1 MSTPTDFRSELNE
14 SQYEAVSY
22 CDGPSLV
29 IAGAG
34 SGKTRVLTY
43 KIAYLVQHGMH
54 PWNIL
59 ALTFTNKAAREMNM
73 RISQICQNISLSG
86 MWSGTFHSIFARLL
100 RMEHEV
106 INYPQDFTIY
116 DSADSKSLIKAIVK
130 ELGLND
136 KVYKPNIVAGHISEA
151 KNHLL
156 LPVQY
161 AAESTILSRDRSE
174 GVAQIHK
181 IYTIYQQRL
190 RAAGAMDF
198 DDLLL
203 NTYLLFR
210 DHADVRQRYVERFQ
224 YILVDEYQDTNMAQ
238 YQILSLLTNPQS
250 RICVVGDDAQS
261 IYSFRGADIS
271 NILNFQKQYPQARII
286 KLECNYRSTQNIVN
300 AANSIIRYNEHQ
312 IPKKVYSAGPEG
324 EPITVFSAASDKEEA
339 RKIVANITRL
349 HARKS
354 VPYNE
359 VAVLYRTNAQSRVVE
374 EALQGSNIPYR
385 IYGGLSFYQRKE
397 IKDVLAYCRL
407 IANPHDEESFRRI
420 INYPAR
426 GIGATT
432 IQKVQLAAAAH
443 GVSMWTVANDPEA
456 YDVAINKGAI
466 NKLTLFCELIESFR
480 TQLDKVTAS
489 DLVRDIIRRSG
500 IGVDLTLVKSAE
512 NTARQENVD
521 ELLAS
526 VQTLEKEARDEE
538 GRTRVSLVE
547 YLSTVSLLS
556 DADTRDDGTPRVTLM
571 TIHAAKGLEFQAVFV
586 TGMEEDLFPSS
597 LAKMSTHEMEEE
609 RRLFYVA
616 VTRAKEYCF
625 LSYAATRFRYGSLQ
639 FAEPSPFIDEIDEA
653 YVRYADGATSSAPNF
668 GSGAGHSKWSSGSY
682 GSSAS
687 SSSPSSYGSSRQAK
701 RYGSANNNF
710 DSFFGGQSED
720 DFRSSMG
727 RDSSRSTYN
736 NYSGTTARGESDYD
750 AGYQGYG
757 ESKSRYASG
766 KRSYSSARPSAPRI
780 TTTPLPHGYV
790 STGVVRKKG
799 ADTTA
804 DAATQAAWPEG
815 TAVSHDRFGTGKV
828 VSVEGCGDN
837 AKVSV
842 DFGEAGIK
850 KLLLKF
856 ARLKRL

>member
-14 SQYEAVSY
+14 SQYEAVTY
-22 CDGPSLV
+22 LDGPSLV

-43 KIAYLVQHGMH
+43 KIAYLLQHGIH

-59 ALTFTNKAAREMNM
+59 ALTFTNKAAREMNL
-73 RISQICQNISLSG
+73 RISQICQDISLSG

-100 RMEHEV
+100 RIEHEV

-116 DSADSKSLIKAIVK
+116 DSADTKSLIKAITK
-130 ELGLND
+130 ELGLD
-136 KVYKPNIVAGHISEA
+136 EKVYKQNIVAGHISEA
-151 KNHLL
+151 KNHLI
-156 LPVQY
+156 LPAQY
-161 AAESTILSRDRSE
+161 AAESTIISRDRSE

-190 RAAGAMDF
+190 SAAGAMDF

-203 NTYLLFR
+203 NTYLLLR
-210 DHADVRQRYVERFQ
+210 DHSDVRQRYIERFQ

-271 NILNFQKQYPQARII
+271 NILNFQQQYPNARII

-312 IPKKVYSAGPEG
+312 IPKTVYSAGSEG
-324 EPITVFSAASDKEEA
+324 DPITLFSAASDKEEA

-349 HARKS
+349 HARKD

-359 VAVLYRTNAQSRVVE
+359 VAVLYRTNAQSRVIE
-374 EALQGSNIPYR
+374 EALQGANVPYR

-397 IKDVLAYCRL
+397 IKDTLAYCRL

-432 IQKVQLAAAAH
+432 IQKVQLAAATH
-443 GVSMWTVANDPEA
+443 DVSMWAVANDPLA
-456 YDVAINKGAI
+456 YGVEINKGAI
-466 NKLTLFCELIESFR
+466 NKLSAFCELIESFR
-480 TQLDKVTAS
+480 VQLDKVTAS

-526 VQTLEKEARDEE
+526 IQTLEKEARDED
-538 GRTRVSLVE
+538 GRTRVSLTE

-625 LSYAATRFRYGSLQ
+625 LSYAQTRFRYGSLQ
-639 FAEPSPFIDEIDEA
+639 FAEPSPFLDEIDEA
-653 YVRYADGATSSAPNF
+653 YIQRQDTASSAPSFSSNAQQSKW
-668 GSGAGHSKWSSGSY
+668 GSGRYGANSSAASY
-682 GSSAS
+682 G
-687 SSSPSSYGSSRQAK
+687 GGRQTK
-701 RYGSANNNF
+701 RYSATRNNDF

-727 RDSSRSTYN
+727 YN
-736 NYSGTTARGESDYD
+736 NSQSAYNEYSGTTAKGDTDYE

-757 ESKSRYASG
+757 ELRSRH
-766 KRSYSSARPSAPRI
+766 SSAKHNYTKKVPTSPSHI
-780 TTTPLPHGYV
+780 TTSPLPYGYV

-815 TAVSHDRFGTGKV
+815 AVVRHNRFGVGKV
-828 VSVEGCGDN
+828 VSVEGSGDN
-837 AKVSV
+837 AKVRV
-842 DFGEAGIK
+842 EFDQVGIK
-850 KLLLKF
+850 NLLLKF
-856 ARLKRL
+856 AGLKRL

>member
-14 SQYEAVSY
+14 SQYEAVTY
-22 CDGPSLV
+22 LDGPSLV

-43 KIAYLVQHGMH
+43 KIAYLLQHGIH

-59 ALTFTNKAAREMNM
+59 ALTFTNKAAREMNL
-73 RISQICQNISLSG
+73 RISQICQDISLSG

-100 RMEHEV
+100 RIEHEV

-116 DSADSKSLIKAIVK
+116 DSADTKSLIKAITK
-130 ELGLND
+130 ELGLD
-136 KVYKPNIVAGHISEA
+136 EKVYKQNIVAGHISEA
-151 KNHLL
+151 KNHLI
-156 LPVQY
+156 LPAQY
-161 AAESTILSRDRSE
+161 AAESTIISRDRSE
-174 GVAQIHK
+174 GVGQIHK

-190 RAAGAMDF
+190 SAAGAMDF

-203 NTYLLFR
+203 NTYLLLR
-210 DHADVRQRYVERFQ
+210 DHLDVRQRYIDRFQ

-238 YQILSLLTNPQS
+238 YQILSLLTNTQS

-271 NILNFQKQYPQARII
+271 NILNFQQQYPNARII

-312 IPKKVYSAGPEG
+312 IPKTVYSAGAEG
-324 EPITVFSAASDKEEA
+324 EPITLFSAASDKEEA

-349 HARKS
+349 HACKD

-359 VAVLYRTNAQSRVVE
+359 VAVLYRTNAQSRVIE
-374 EALQGSNIPYR
+374 EALQGANVPYR

-397 IKDVLAYCRL
+397 IKDTLAYCRL

-432 IQKVQLAAAAH
+432 IQKVQLAAATH
-443 GVSMWTVANDPEA
+443 DVSMWTVANDPLA
-456 YDVAINKGAI
+456 YGVEINKGAI
-466 NKLTLFCELIESFR
+466 NKLSAFCELIESFR
-480 TQLDKVTAS
+480 VQLDKVTAS

-526 VQTLEKEARDEE
+526 IQTLEKEARDED
-538 GRTRVSLVE
+538 GRTRVSLTE

-625 LSYAATRFRYGSLQ
+625 LSYAQTRFRYGSLQ
-639 FAEPSPFIDEIDEA
+639 FAEPSPFLDEIDEA
-653 YVRYADGATSSAPNF
+653 YIQRQDTASSAPNF
-668 GSGAGHSKWSSGSY
+668 SSNAQQSKWGSGRY
-682 GSSAS
+682 GAN
-687 SSSPSSYGSSRQAK
+687 SPASSYGGGRQAQ
-701 RYGSANNNF
+701 RYSATRNNDF
-710 DSFFGGQSED
+710 ESFFGGQSED

-727 RDSSRSTYN
+727 YN
-736 NYSGTTARGESDYD
+736 NSQSAYNEYSGTTAKGDADYE

-757 ESKSRYASG
+757 ELRSRH
-766 KRSYSSARPSAPRI
+766 SSAKHNYTKKVPTSPSHI
-780 TTTPLPHGYV
+780 TTSPLPYGYV

-815 TAVSHDRFGTGKV
+815 AVVRHNRFGVGKV
-828 VSVEGCGDN
+828 VSVEGSGDN
-837 AKVSV
+837 AKVRV
-842 DFGEAGIK
+842 EFDQVGTK
-850 KLLLKF
+850 NLLLKF
-856 ARLKRL
+856 AGLKRL

>member
-14 SQYEAVSY
+14 SQYEAVTY
-22 CDGPSLV
+22 LDGPSLV

-43 KIAYLVQHGMH
+43 KIAYLLQHGIH

-59 ALTFTNKAAREMNM
+59 ALTFTNKAAREMNL
-73 RISQICQNISLSG
+73 RISQICQDISLSG

-100 RMEHEV
+100 RIEHEV

-116 DSADSKSLIKAIVK
+116 DSADTKSLIKAITK
-130 ELGLND
+130 ELGLD
-136 KVYKPNIVAGHISEA
+136 EKVYKQNIVAGHISEA
-151 KNHLL
+151 KNHLI
-156 LPVQY
+156 LPAQY
-161 AAESTILSRDRSE
+161 AAESTIISRDRSE

-190 RAAGAMDF
+190 SAAGAMDF

-203 NTYLLFR
+203 NTYLLLR
-210 DHADVRQRYVERFQ
+210 DHLDVRQRYIERFQ

-238 YQILSLLTNPQS
+238 YQILSLLTNTQS

-271 NILNFQKQYPQARII
+271 NILNFQQQYPNARII

-312 IPKKVYSAGPEG
+312 IPKTVYSAGAEG
-324 EPITVFSAASDKEEA
+324 EPITLFSAASDKEEA

-349 HARKS
+349 HARKD

-359 VAVLYRTNAQSRVVE
+359 VAVLYRTNAQSRVIE
-374 EALQGSNIPYR
+374 EALQGANVPYR

-397 IKDVLAYCRL
+397 IKDTLAYCRL

-432 IQKVQLAAAAH
+432 IQKVQLAAATH
-443 GVSMWTVANDPEA
+443 DVSMWTVANDPLA
-456 YDVAINKGAI
+456 YGVEINKGAI
-466 NKLTLFCELIESFR
+466 NKLSAFCELIESFR
-480 TQLDKVTAS
+480 VQLDKVTAS

-526 VQTLEKEARDEE
+526 IQTLEKEARDED
-538 GRTRVSLVE
+538 GRTRVSLTE

-625 LSYAATRFRYGSLQ
+625 LSYSQTRFRYGSLQ
-639 FAEPSPFIDEIDEA
+639 FAEPSPFLDEIDEA
-653 YVRYADGATSSAPNF
+653 YIQRQDTGSSAPSFSSNAQQSKW
-668 GSGAGHSKWSSGSY
+668 GSGRY
-682 GSSAS
+682 GAN
-687 SSSPSSYGSSRQAK
+687 SPASSYGGGRQAK
-701 RYGSANNNF
+701 RYSATRNNDF
-710 DSFFGGQSED
+710 ESFFGGQSED

-727 RDSSRSTYN
+727 YN
-736 NYSGTTARGESDYD
+736 NSQSAYNEYSGTTAKGDTDYE

-757 ESKSRYASG
+757 ELRSRH
-766 KRSYSSARPSAPRI
+766 SSAKHNYTKKVPTSPSHI
-780 TTTPLPHGYV
+780 TTSPLPYGYV

-815 TAVSHDRFGTGKV
+815 AVVRHNRFGVGKV
-828 VSVEGCGDN
+828 VSVEGSGDN
-837 AKVSV
+837 AKVRV
-842 DFGEAGIK
+842 EFDQVGIK
-850 KLLLKF
+850 NLLLKF
-856 ARLKRL
+856 AGLKRL

>member
-14 SQYEAVSY
+14 SQYEAVTY
-22 CDGPSLV
+22 LDGPSLV

-43 KIAYLVQHGMH
+43 KIAYLLQHGIH

-59 ALTFTNKAAREMNM
+59 ALTFTNKAAREMNL
-73 RISQICQNISLSG
+73 RISQICQDISLSG

-100 RMEHEV
+100 RIEHEV

-116 DSADSKSLIKAIVK
+116 DSADTKSLIKAITK
-130 ELGLND
+130 ELGLD
-136 KVYKPNIVAGHISEA
+136 EKVYKQNIVAGHISEA
-151 KNHLL
+151 KNYLI
-156 LPVQY
+156 LPAQY
-161 AAESTILSRDRSE
+161 AAESTIISRDRSE

-190 RAAGAMDF
+190 SAAGAMDF

-203 NTYLLFR
+203 NTYLLLR
-210 DHADVRQRYVERFQ
+210 DHLDVRQRYIERFQ

-271 NILNFQKQYPQARII
+271 NILNFQQQYPNARII

-312 IPKKVYSAGPEG
+312 IPKTVYSAGSEG
-324 EPITVFSAASDKEEA
+324 DPITLFSAASDKEEA

-349 HARKS
+349 HARKD

-359 VAVLYRTNAQSRVVE
+359 VAVLYRTNAQSRVIE
-374 EALQGSNIPYR
+374 EALQGANVPYR

-397 IKDVLAYCRL
+397 IKDTLAYCRL

-432 IQKVQLAAAAH
+432 IQKVQLAAATH
-443 GVSMWTVANDPEA
+443 DVSMWAVANDPLA
-456 YDVAINKGAI
+456 YGVEINKGAI
-466 NKLTLFCELIESFR
+466 NKLSAFCELIESFR
-480 TQLDKVTAS
+480 VQLDKVTAS

-526 VQTLEKEARDEE
+526 IQTLEKEARDED
-538 GRTRVSLVE
+538 GRTRVSLTE

-625 LSYAATRFRYGSLQ
+625 LSYAQTRFRYGSLQ
-639 FAEPSPFIDEIDEA
+639 FAEPSPFLDEIDEA
-653 YVRYADGATSSAPNF
+653 YIQRQDTASSAPSFSSNAQQSKW
-668 GSGAGHSKWSSGSY
+668 GSGRYGANSSAASY
-682 GSSAS
+682 G
-687 SSSPSSYGSSRQAK
+687 GGRQTK
-701 RYGSANNNF
+701 RYSATRNNDF

-727 RDSSRSTYN
+727 YN
-736 NYSGTTARGESDYD
+736 NSQSAYNEYSGTTAKGDTDYE

-757 ESKSRYASG
+757 ELRSRH
-766 KRSYSSARPSAPRI
+766 SSAKHNYTKKVPTSPSHI
-780 TTTPLPHGYV
+780 TTSPLPYGYV

-815 TAVSHDRFGTGKV
+815 AVVRHNRFGVGKV
-828 VSVEGCGDN
+828 VSVEGSGDN
-837 AKVSV
+837 AKVRV
-842 DFGEAGIK
+842 EFDQVGIK
-850 KLLLKF
+850 NLLLKF
-856 ARLKRL
+856 AGLKRL

>member
-14 SQYEAVSY
+14 SQYEAVTY
-22 CDGPSLV
+22 LDGPSLV

-43 KIAYLVQHGMH
+43 KIAYLLQHGIH

-59 ALTFTNKAAREMNM
+59 ALTFTNKAAREMNL
-73 RISQICQNISLSG
+73 RISQICQDISLSG

-100 RMEHEV
+100 RIEHEV

-116 DSADSKSLIKAIVK
+116 DSADTKSLIKAITK
-130 ELGLND
+130 ELGLD
-136 KVYKPNIVAGHISEA
+136 EKVYKQNIVAGHISEA
-151 KNHLL
+151 KNHLI
-156 LPVQY
+156 LPAQY
-161 AAESTILSRDRSE
+161 AAESTIISRDRSE

-190 RAAGAMDF
+190 SAAGAMDF

-203 NTYLLFR
+203 NTYLLLR
-210 DHADVRQRYVERFQ
+210 DHLDVRQRYIERFQ

-238 YQILSLLTNPQS
+238 YHILSLLTNPQS

-271 NILNFQKQYPQARII
+271 NILNFQQQYPNARII

-312 IPKKVYSAGPEG
+312 IPKTVYSAGAEG
-324 EPITVFSAASDKEEA
+324 DPITLFSAASDKEEA

-349 HARKS
+349 HARKD

-359 VAVLYRTNAQSRVVE
+359 VAVLYRTNAQSRVIE
-374 EALQGSNIPYR
+374 EALQGANVPYR

-397 IKDVLAYCRL
+397 IKDTLAYCRL
-407 IANPHDEESFRRI
+407 VANPHDEESFRRI

-432 IQKVQLAAAAH
+432 IQKVQLAAATH
-443 GVSMWTVANDPEA
+443 DVSMWTVANDPLA
-456 YDVAINKGAI
+456 YGVEINKGAI
-466 NKLTLFCELIESFR
+466 NKLSIFCELIESFR
-480 TQLDKVTAS
+480 VQLDKVTAS

-526 VQTLEKEARDEE
+526 IQTLEKEARDED
-538 GRTRVSLVE
+538 GRTRVSLTE

-625 LSYAATRFRYGSLQ
+625 LSYAQTRFRYGSLQ
-639 FAEPSPFIDEIDEA
+639 FAEPSPFLDEIDEA
-653 YVRYADGATSSAPNF
+653 YIQRQDTASSAPNF
-668 GSGAGHSKWSSGSY
+668 SSNAQQSKWGSGRYGANSSAASY
-682 GSSAS
+682 GD
-687 SSSPSSYGSSRQAK
+687 GRQAK
-701 RYGSANNNF
+701 RYGATHNNDF
-710 DSFFGGQSED
+710 ESFFGGQSED

-727 RDSSRSTYN
+727 YKNSQPAYN
-736 NYSGTTARGESDYD
+736 EYSGTTAKGDTDYE

-757 ESKSRYASG
+757 ELRSRH
-766 KRSYSSARPSAPRI
+766 SSAKHNYTKKVPTSPSHI
-780 TTTPLPHGYV
+780 TTSPLPYGYV

-815 TAVSHDRFGTGKV
+815 AVVRHNRFGVGKV
-828 VSVEGCGDN
+828 VSVEGSGDN
-837 AKVSV
+837 AKVRV
-842 DFGEAGIK
+842 EFDQVGIK
-850 KLLLKF
+850 NLLLKF
-856 ARLKRL
+856 AGLKRL

>member
-14 SQYEAVSY
+14 SQYEAVTY
-22 CDGPSLV
+22 LDGPSLV

-43 KIAYLVQHGMH
+43 KIAYLLQHGIH

-59 ALTFTNKAAREMNM
+59 ALTFTNKAAREMNL
-73 RISQICQNISLSG
+73 RISQICQDISLSG

-100 RMEHEV
+100 RIEHEV

-116 DSADSKSLIKAIVK
+116 DSADTKSLIKAITK
-130 ELGLND
+130 ELGLD
-136 KVYKPNIVAGHISEA
+136 EKVYKQNIVAGHISEA
-151 KNHLL
+151 KNHLIR
-156 LPVQY
+156 PAQY
-161 AAESTILSRDRSE
+161 AAESTIISRDRSE

-190 RAAGAMDF
+190 SAAGAMDF

-210 DHADVRQRYVERFQ
+210 DHLDVRQRYIERFQ

-238 YQILSLLTNPQS
+238 YQILSLLTNTQS

-271 NILNFQKQYPQARII
+271 NILNFQQQYPNARII

-312 IPKKVYSAGPEG
+312 IPKTVYSAGSEG
-324 EPITVFSAASDKEEA
+324 DPITLFSAASDKEEA

-349 HARKS
+349 HARKD

-359 VAVLYRTNAQSRVVE
+359 VAVLYRTNAQSRVIE
-374 EALQGSNIPYR
+374 EALQGANVPYR

-397 IKDVLAYCRL
+397 IKDTLAYCRL

-432 IQKVQLAAAAH
+432 IQKVQLAAATH
-443 GVSMWTVANDPEA
+443 DVSMWAVANDPLA
-456 YDVAINKGAI
+456 YGVEINKGAI
-466 NKLTLFCELIESFR
+466 NKLSAFCELIESFR
-480 TQLDKVTAS
+480 VQLDKVTAS

-526 VQTLEKEARDEE
+526 IQTLEKEARDED
-538 GRTRVSLVE
+538 GRTRVSLTE

-625 LSYAATRFRYGSLQ
+625 LSYAQTRFRYGSLQ
-639 FAEPSPFIDEIDEA
+639 FAEPSPFLDEIDEA
-653 YVRYADGATSSAPNF
+653 YIQRQDTASSAPSFSSNAQQSKW
-668 GSGAGHSKWSSGSY
+668 GSGRYGANSSAASY
-682 GSSAS
+682 G
-687 SSSPSSYGSSRQAK
+687 GGRQTK
-701 RYGSANNNF
+701 RYSATRNNDF

-727 RDSSRSTYN
+727 YN
-736 NYSGTTARGESDYD
+736 NSQSAYNEYSGTTAKGDTDYE

-757 ESKSRYASG
+757 ELRSRH
-766 KRSYSSARPSAPRI
+766 SSAKHNYTKKVPTSPSHI
-780 TTTPLPHGYV
+780 TTSPLPYGYV

-815 TAVSHDRFGTGKV
+815 AVVRHNRFGVGKV
-828 VSVEGCGDN
+828 VSVEGSGDN
-837 AKVSV
+837 AKVRV
-842 DFGEAGIK
+842 EFDQVGIK
-850 KLLLKF
+850 NLLLKF
-856 ARLKRL
+856 AGLKRL

>member
-14 SQYEAVSY
+14 SQYEAVTY
-22 CDGPSLV
+22 LDGPSLV

-43 KIAYLVQHGMH
+43 KIAYLLQHGIH

-59 ALTFTNKAAREMNM
+59 ALTFTNKAAREMNL
-73 RISQICQNISLSG
+73 RISQICQDISLSG
-86 MWSGTFHSIFARLL
+86 MWSSTFHSIFARLL
-100 RMEHEV
+100 RIEHEV

-116 DSADSKSLIKAIVK
+116 DSADTKSLIKAITK
-130 ELGLND
+130 ELGLD
-136 KVYKPNIVAGHISEA
+136 EKVYKQNIVAGHISEA
-151 KNHLL
+151 KNHLI
-156 LPVQY
+156 LPAQY
-161 AAESTILSRDRSE
+161 AAESTIISRDRSE

-190 RAAGAMDF
+190 SAAGAMDF

-203 NTYLLFR
+203 NTYLLLR
-210 DHADVRQRYVERFQ
+210 DHLDVRQRYIERFQ

-238 YQILSLLTNPQS
+238 YQILSLLTNTQS

-271 NILNFQKQYPQARII
+271 NILNFQQQYPNARII

-312 IPKKVYSAGPEG
+312 IPKTVYSAGAEG
-324 EPITVFSAASDKEEA
+324 DPITLFSAASDKEEA

-349 HARKS
+349 HARKD

-359 VAVLYRTNAQSRVVE
+359 VAVLYRTNAQSRVIE
-374 EALQGSNIPYR
+374 EALQGANVPYR

-397 IKDVLAYCRL
+397 IKDTLAYCRL

-432 IQKVQLAAAAH
+432 IQKVQLAAATH
-443 GVSMWTVANDPEA
+443 DVSMWTVANDPLA
-456 YDVAINKGAI
+456 YGVEINKGAI
-466 NKLTLFCELIESFR
+466 NKLSAFCELIESFR
-480 TQLDKVTAS
+480 VQLDKVTAS

-526 VQTLEKEARDEE
+526 IQTLEKEARDEE
-538 GRTRVSLVE
+538 GRTRVSLTE

-625 LSYAATRFRYGSLQ
+625 LSYAQTRFRYGSLQ
-639 FAEPSPFIDEIDEA
+639 FAEPSPFLDEIDEA
-653 YVRYADGATSSAPNF
+653 YIQRQDTASSAPSFSSNAQQSKW
-668 GSGAGHSKWSSGSY
+668 GSGRY
-682 GSSAS
+682 GAN
-687 SSSPSSYGSSRQAK
+687 SPASSYGGGRQAK
-701 RYGSANNNF
+701 RYSATRNNDF

-727 RDSSRSTYN
+727 YN
-736 NYSGTTARGESDYD
+736 NSQPAYNEYSGTTAKGDTDYE

-757 ESKSRYASG
+757 ELRSRH
-766 KRSYSSARPSAPRI
+766 SSAKHNYTKKVPTSPSHI
-780 TTTPLPHGYV
+780 TTSPLPYGYV

-815 TAVSHDRFGTGKV
+815 TVVRHNRFGVGKV
-828 VSVEGCGDN
+828 VSVEGSGDN
-837 AKVSV
+837 AKVRV
-842 DFGEAGIK
+842 EFDQVGIK
-850 KLLLKF
+850 NLLLKF
-856 ARLKRL
+856 AGLKRL

>member
-14 SQYEAVSY
+14 SQYEAVTY
-22 CDGPSLV
+22 LDGPSLV

-43 KIAYLVQHGMH
+43 KIAYLLQHGIH

-59 ALTFTNKAAREMNM
+59 ALTFTNKAAREMNL
-73 RISQICQNISLSG
+73 RISQICQDISLSG

-100 RMEHEV
+100 RIEHEV

-116 DSADSKSLIKAIVK
+116 DSADSKSLIKAITK
-130 ELGLND
+130 ELGLD
-136 KVYKPNIVAGHISEA
+136 EKVYKQNIVAGHISEA
-151 KNHLL
+151 KNHLI
-156 LPVQY
+156 LPAQY
-161 AAESTILSRDRSE
+161 AAESTIISRDRSE
-174 GVAQIHK
+174 GVGQIHK

-190 RAAGAMDF
+190 SAAGAMDF

-203 NTYLLFR
+203 NTYLLLR
-210 DHADVRQRYVERFQ
+210 DHLDVRQRYIERFQ

-238 YQILSLLTNPQS
+238 YQILSLLTNTQS

-271 NILNFQKQYPQARII
+271 NILNFQQQYPNARII

-312 IPKKVYSAGPEG
+312 IPKTVYSAGAEG
-324 EPITVFSAASDKEEA
+324 EPITLFSAASDKEEA

-349 HARKS
+349 HACKD

-359 VAVLYRTNAQSRVVE
+359 VAVLYRTNAQSRVIE
-374 EALQGSNIPYR
+374 EALQGANVPYR

-397 IKDVLAYCRL
+397 IKDTLAYCRL

-432 IQKVQLAAAAH
+432 IQKVQLAAATH
-443 GVSMWTVANDPEA
+443 DVSMWTVANDPLA
-456 YDVAINKGAI
+456 YGVEINKGAI
-466 NKLTLFCELIESFR
+466 NKLSAFCELIESFR
-480 TQLDKVTAS
+480 VQLDKVTAS

-526 VQTLEKEARDEE
+526 IQTLEKEARDED
-538 GRTRVSLVE
+538 GRTRVSLTE

-625 LSYAATRFRYGSLQ
+625 LSYAQTRFRYGSLQ
-639 FAEPSPFIDEIDEA
+639 FAEPSPFLDEIDEA
-653 YVRYADGATSSAPNF
+653 YIQRQDTASSAPNF
-668 GSGAGHSKWSSGSY
+668 SSNAQQSKWGSGRY
-682 GSSAS
+682 GAN
-687 SSSPSSYGSSRQAK
+687 SPASSYGGGRQAQ
-701 RYGSANNNF
+701 RYSATRNNDF
-710 DSFFGGQSED
+710 ESFFGGQSED

-727 RDSSRSTYN
+727 YN
-736 NYSGTTARGESDYD
+736 NSQSAYNEYSGTTAKGDADYE

-757 ESKSRYASG
+757 ELRSRH
-766 KRSYSSARPSAPRI
+766 SSAKHNYTKKVPTSPSHI
-780 TTTPLPHGYV
+780 TTSPLPYGYV

-815 TAVSHDRFGTGKV
+815 AVVRHNRFGVGKV
-828 VSVEGCGDN
+828 VSVEGSGDN
-837 AKVSV
+837 AKVRV
-842 DFGEAGIK
+842 EFDQVGTK
-850 KLLLKF
+850 NLLLKF
-856 ARLKRL
+856 AGLKRL

>member
-14 SQYEAVSY
+14 SQYEAVTY
-22 CDGPSLV
+22 LDGPSLV

-43 KIAYLVQHGMH
+43 KIAYLLQHGIH

-59 ALTFTNKAAREMNM
+59 ALTFTNKAAREMNL
-73 RISQICQNISLSG
+73 RISQICQDISLSG

-100 RMEHEV
+100 RIEHEV

-116 DSADSKSLIKAIVK
+116 DSADTKSLIKAITK
-130 ELGLND
+130 ELGLD
-136 KVYKPNIVAGHISEA
+136 EKVYKQNIVAGHISEA
-151 KNHLL
+151 KNHLI
-156 LPVQY
+156 LPAQY
-161 AAESTILSRDRSE
+161 AAESTIISRDRSE
-174 GVAQIHK
+174 GVGQIHK

-190 RAAGAMDF
+190 SAAGAMDF

-210 DHADVRQRYVERFQ
+210 DHLDVRQRYIERFQ

-238 YQILSLLTNPQS
+238 YQILSLLTNTQS
-250 RICVVGDDAQS
+250 HICVVGDDAQS

-271 NILNFQKQYPQARII
+271 NILNFQQQYPNARII

-312 IPKKVYSAGPEG
+312 IPKTVYSAGAEG
-324 EPITVFSAASDKEEA
+324 EPITLFSAASDKEEA

-349 HARKS
+349 HACKD

-359 VAVLYRTNAQSRVVE
+359 VAVLYRTNAQSRVIE
-374 EALQGSNIPYR
+374 EALQGANVPYR

-397 IKDVLAYCRL
+397 IKDTLAYCRL

-432 IQKVQLAAAAH
+432 IQKVQLAAATH
-443 GVSMWTVANDPEA
+443 DVSMWTVANDPLA
-456 YDVAINKGAI
+456 YGVEINKGAI
-466 NKLTLFCELIESFR
+466 NKLSAFCELIESFR
-480 TQLDKVTAS
+480 VQLDKVTAS

-526 VQTLEKEARDEE
+526 IQTLEKEARDED
-538 GRTRVSLVE
+538 GRTRVSLTE

-625 LSYAATRFRYGSLQ
+625 LSYAQTRFRYGSLQ
-639 FAEPSPFIDEIDEA
+639 FAEPSPFLDEIDEA
-653 YVRYADGATSSAPNF
+653 YIQRQDTASSAPNF
-668 GSGAGHSKWSSGSY
+668 SSNAQQSKWGSGRY
-682 GSSAS
+682 GAN
-687 SSSPSSYGSSRQAK
+687 SPASSYGGGRQAQ
-701 RYGSANNNF
+701 RYSATRNNDF
-710 DSFFGGQSED
+710 ESFFGGQSED

-727 RDSSRSTYN
+727 YN
-736 NYSGTTARGESDYD
+736 NSQSAYNEYSGTTAKGDADYE

-757 ESKSRYASG
+757 ELRSRH
-766 KRSYSSARPSAPRI
+766 SSAKHNYTKKVPTSPSHI
-780 TTTPLPHGYV
+780 TTSPLPYGYV

-815 TAVSHDRFGTGKV
+815 AVVRHNRFGVGKV
-828 VSVEGCGDN
+828 VSVEGSGDN
-837 AKVSV
+837 AKVRV
-842 DFGEAGIK
+842 EFDQVGTK
-850 KLLLKF
+850 NLLLKF
-856 ARLKRL
+856 AGLKRL

>member
-14 SQYEAVSY
+14 SQYEAVTY
-22 CDGPSLV
+22 LDGPSLV

-43 KIAYLVQHGMH
+43 KIAYLLQHGIH

-59 ALTFTNKAAREMNM
+59 ALTFTNKAAREMNL
-73 RISQICQNISLSG
+73 RISQICQDISLSG

-100 RMEHEV
+100 RIEHEV

-116 DSADSKSLIKAIVK
+116 DSADTKSLIKAITK
-130 ELGLND
+130 ELGLD
-136 KVYKPNIVAGHISEA
+136 EKVYKQNIVAGHISEA
-151 KNHLL
+151 KNHLI
-156 LPVQY
+156 LPAQY
-161 AAESTILSRDRSE
+161 AAESTIISRDRSE

-190 RAAGAMDF
+190 SAAGAMDF

-203 NTYLLFR
+203 NTYLLLR
-210 DHADVRQRYVERFQ
+210 DHLDVRQRYIERFQ

-238 YQILSLLTNPQS
+238 NQILSLLTNPQS

-271 NILNFQKQYPQARII
+271 NILNFQQQYPNARII

-312 IPKKVYSAGPEG
+312 IPKTVYSAGAEG
-324 EPITVFSAASDKEEA
+324 DPITLFSAASDKEEA

-349 HARKS
+349 HARKD

-359 VAVLYRTNAQSRVVE
+359 VAVLYRTNAQSRVIE
-374 EALQGSNIPYR
+374 EALQGANVPYR

-397 IKDVLAYCRL
+397 IKDTLAYCRL

-432 IQKVQLAAAAH
+432 IQKVQLAAATH
-443 GVSMWTVANDPEA
+443 DVSMWTVANDPLA
-456 YDVAINKGAI
+456 YGVEINKGAI
-466 NKLTLFCELIESFR
+466 NKLSAFCELIESFR
-480 TQLDKVTAS
+480 VQLDKVTAS

-526 VQTLEKEARDEE
+526 IQTLEKEARDED
-538 GRTRVSLVE
+538 GRTRVSLTE

-625 LSYAATRFRYGSLQ
+625 LSYAQTRFRYGSLQ
-639 FAEPSPFIDEIDEA
+639 FAEPSPFLDEIDEA
-653 YVRYADGATSSAPNF
+653 YIQRQGTASSAPNF
-668 GSGAGHSKWSSGSY
+668 SSNAQQSKWGSGRY
-682 GSSAS
+682 GAN
-687 SSSPSSYGSSRQAK
+687 SPASSYGGGRQAK
-701 RYGSANNNF
+701 RYSATHNNDF

-727 RDSSRSTYN
+727 YN
-736 NYSGTTARGESDYD
+736 NSQSAYNEYSGTTAKGDTDYE

-757 ESKSRYASG
+757 ELRSRH
-766 KRSYSSARPSAPRI
+766 SSAKHNYTKKVQTSPSHI
-780 TTTPLPHGYV
+780 TTSPLPYGYV

-815 TAVSHDRFGTGKV
+815 AVVRHNRFGVGKV
-828 VSVEGCGDN
+828 VSVEGSGDN
-837 AKVSV
+837 AKVRV
-842 DFGEAGIK
+842 EFDQVGIK
-850 KLLLKF
+850 NLLLKF
-856 ARLKRL
+856 AGLKRL

>member
-14 SQYEAVSY
+14 SQYEAVTY
-22 CDGPSLV
+22 LDGPSLV

-43 KIAYLVQHGMH
+43 KIAYLLQHGIH

-59 ALTFTNKAAREMNM
+59 ALTFTNKAAREMNL
-73 RISQICQNISLSG
+73 RISQICQDISLSG

-100 RMEHEV
+100 RIEHEV

-116 DSADSKSLIKAIVK
+116 DSADTKSLIKAITK
-130 ELGLND
+130 ELGLD
-136 KVYKPNIVAGHISEA
+136 EKVYKQNIVAGHISEA
-151 KNHLL
+151 KNHLI
-156 LPVQY
+156 LPAQY
-161 AAESTILSRDRSE
+161 AAESTIISRDRSE

-190 RAAGAMDF
+190 SAAGAMDF

-203 NTYLLFR
+203 NTYLLLR
-210 DHADVRQRYVERFQ
+210 DHLDVRQRYIERFQ

-238 YQILSLLTNPQS
+238 YQILSLLTNTQS

-271 NILNFQKQYPQARII
+271 NILNFQQQYPNARII

-312 IPKKVYSAGPEG
+312 IPKTVYSAGAEG
-324 EPITVFSAASDKEEA
+324 DPITLFSAASDKEEA
-339 RKIVANITRL
+339 RKIVTNITRL
-349 HARKS
+349 HARKD

-359 VAVLYRTNAQSRVVE
+359 VAVLYRTNAQSRVIE
-374 EALQGSNIPYR
+374 EALQGANVPYR

-397 IKDVLAYCRL
+397 IKDTLAYCRL

-432 IQKVQLAAAAH
+432 IQKVQLAAATH
-443 GVSMWTVANDPEA
+443 DVSMWAVANAPLA
-456 YDVAINKGAI
+456 YGVEINKGAI
-466 NKLTLFCELIESFR
+466 NKLSAFCELIESFR
-480 TQLDKVTAS
+480 VQLDKVTAS

-526 VQTLEKEARDEE
+526 IQTLEKEARDED
-538 GRTRVSLVE
+538 GRTRVSLTE

-625 LSYAATRFRYGSLQ
+625 LSYAQTRFRYGSLQ
-639 FAEPSPFIDEIDEA
+639 FAEPSPFLDEIDEA
-653 YVRYADGATSSAPNF
+653 YIQRQDTGSSAPSFSSNAQQSKW
-668 GSGAGHSKWSSGSY
+668 GSGRY
-682 GSSAS
+682 GAN
-687 SSSPSSYGSSRQAK
+687 SPASSYGGGRQAQ
-701 RYGSANNNF
+701 RYSATHNNDF
-710 DSFFGGQSED
+710 ESFFGGQSED

-727 RDSSRSTYN
+727 YN
-736 NYSGTTARGESDYD
+736 NSQSAYNEYSGTTAKGDTDYE

-757 ESKSRYASG
+757 ELRSRH
-766 KRSYSSARPSAPRI
+766 SSAKHNYTKKVPASPSHI
-780 TTTPLPHGYV
+780 TTSPLPYGYV

-815 TAVSHDRFGTGKV
+815 AVVRHNRFGVGKV
-828 VSVEGCGDN
+828 VSVEGSGDN
-837 AKVSV
+837 AKVRV
-842 DFGEAGIK
+842 EFDQVGIK
-850 KLLLKF
+850 NLLLKF
-856 ARLKRL
+856 AGLKRL

>member
-14 SQYEAVSY
+14 SQYEAVTY
-22 CDGPSLV
+22 LDGPSLV

-43 KIAYLVQHGMH
+43 KIAYLLQHGIH

-59 ALTFTNKAAREMNM
+59 ALTFTNKAAREMNL
-73 RISQICQNISLSG
+73 RISQICQDISLSG

-100 RMEHEV
+100 RIEHEV

-116 DSADSKSLIKAIVK
+116 DSADTKSLIKAITK
-130 ELGLND
+130 ELGLD
-136 KVYKPNIVAGHISEA
+136 EKVYKQNIVAGHISEA
-151 KNHLL
+151 KNHLI
-156 LPVQY
+156 LPAQY
-161 AAESTILSRDRSE
+161 AAESTIISRDRSE

-190 RAAGAMDF
+190 SAAGAMDF

-203 NTYLLFR
+203 NTYLLLR
-210 DHADVRQRYVERFQ
+210 DHLDVRQRYIERFQ

-238 YQILSLLTNPQS
+238 NQILSLLTNPQS

-271 NILNFQKQYPQARII
+271 NILNFQQQYPNARII

-312 IPKKVYSAGPEG
+312 IPKTVYSAGAEG
-324 EPITVFSAASDKEEA
+324 DPITLFSAASDKEEA

-349 HARKS
+349 HARKD

-359 VAVLYRTNAQSRVVE
+359 VAVLYRTNAQSRVIE
-374 EALQGSNIPYR
+374 EALQGANVPYR

-397 IKDVLAYCRL
+397 IKDTLAYCRL

-432 IQKVQLAAAAH
+432 IQKVQLAAATH
-443 GVSMWTVANDPEA
+443 DVSMWTVANDPLA
-456 YDVAINKGAI
+456 YGVEINKGAI
-466 NKLTLFCELIESFR
+466 NKLSAFCELIESFR
-480 TQLDKVTAS
+480 VQLDKVTAS

-526 VQTLEKEARDEE
+526 IQTLEKEARNED
-538 GRTRVSLVE
+538 GRTRVSLTE

-625 LSYAATRFRYGSLQ
+625 LSYAQTRFRYGSLQ
-639 FAEPSPFIDEIDEA
+639 FAEPSPFLDEIDEA
-653 YVRYADGATSSAPNF
+653 YIQRQDTASSAPNF
-668 GSGAGHSKWSSGSY
+668 SSNAQQSKWGSGRY
-682 GSSAS
+682 GAN
-687 SSSPSSYGSSRQAK
+687 SPASSYGGGRQAK
-701 RYGSANNNF
+701 RYSATHNNDF

-727 RDSSRSTYN
+727 YN
-736 NYSGTTARGESDYD
+736 NSQSAYNEYSGTTAKGDTDYE

-757 ESKSRYASG
+757 ELRSRH
-766 KRSYSSARPSAPRI
+766 SSAKHNYTKKVQTSPSHI
-780 TTTPLPHGYV
+780 TTSPLPYGYV

-815 TAVSHDRFGTGKV
+815 AVVRHNRFGVGKV
-828 VSVEGCGDN
+828 VSVEGSGDN
-837 AKVSV
+837 AKVRV
-842 DFGEAGIK
+842 EFDQVGIK
-850 KLLLKF
+850 NLLLKF
-856 ARLKRL
+856 AGLKRL

>member
-14 SQYEAVSY
+14 SQYEAVTY
-22 CDGPSLV
+22 LDGPSLV

-43 KIAYLVQHGMH
+43 KIAYLLQHGIH

-59 ALTFTNKAAREMNM
+59 ALTFTNKAAREMNL
-73 RISQICQNISLSG
+73 RISQICQDISLSG

-100 RMEHEV
+100 RIEHEV

-116 DSADSKSLIKAIVK
+116 DSADTKSLIKAITK
-130 ELGLND
+130 ELGLD
-136 KVYKPNIVAGHISEA
+136 EKVYKQNIVAGHISEA
-151 KNHLL
+151 KNHLIR
-156 LPVQY
+156 PAQY
-161 AAESTILSRDRSE
+161 AAESTIISRDRSE

-190 RAAGAMDF
+190 SAAGAMDF

-210 DHADVRQRYVERFQ
+210 DHLDVRQRYIERFQ

-238 YQILSLLTNPQS
+238 YQILSLLTNTQS

-271 NILNFQKQYPQARII
+271 NILNFQQQYPNARII

-312 IPKKVYSAGPEG
+312 IPKTVYSAGSEG
-324 EPITVFSAASDKEEA
+324 DPITLFSAASDKEEA

-349 HARKS
+349 HARKD

-359 VAVLYRTNAQSRVVE
+359 VAVLYRTNAQSRVIE
-374 EALQGSNIPYR
+374 EALQGANVPYR

-397 IKDVLAYCRL
+397 IKDTLAYCRL

-432 IQKVQLAAAAH
+432 IQKVQLAAATH
-443 GVSMWTVANDPEA
+443 DVSMWAVANDPLA
-456 YDVAINKGAI
+456 YGVEINKGAI
-466 NKLTLFCELIESFR
+466 NKLSAFCELIESFR
-480 TQLDKVTAS
+480 VQLDKVTAS

-526 VQTLEKEARDEE
+526 IQTLEKEARDED
-538 GRTRVSLVE
+538 GRTRVSLTE
-547 YLSTVSLLS
+547 YHSTVSLLS

-625 LSYAATRFRYGSLQ
+625 LSYAQTRFRYGSLQ
-639 FAEPSPFIDEIDEA
+639 FAEPSPFLDEIDEA
-653 YVRYADGATSSAPNF
+653 YIQRQDTASSAPSFSSNAQQSKW
-668 GSGAGHSKWSSGSY
+668 GSGRYGANSSAASY
-682 GSSAS
+682 G
-687 SSSPSSYGSSRQAK
+687 GGRQTK
-701 RYGSANNNF
+701 RYSATRNNDF

-727 RDSSRSTYN
+727 YN
-736 NYSGTTARGESDYD
+736 NSQSAYNEYSGTTAKGDTDYE

-757 ESKSRYASG
+757 ELRSRH
-766 KRSYSSARPSAPRI
+766 SSAKHNYTKKVPTSPSHI
-780 TTTPLPHGYV
+780 TTSPLPYGYV

-815 TAVSHDRFGTGKV
+815 AVVRHNRFGVGKV
-828 VSVEGCGDN
+828 VSVEGSGDN
-837 AKVSV
+837 AKVRV
-842 DFGEAGIK
+842 EFDQVGIK
-850 KLLLKF
+850 NLLLKF
-856 ARLKRL
+856 AGLKRL

>member
-14 SQYEAVSY
+14 SQYEAVTY
-22 CDGPSLV
+22 LDGPSLV

-43 KIAYLVQHGMH
+43 KIAYLLQHGIH

-59 ALTFTNKAAREMNM
+59 ALTFTNKAAREMNL
-73 RISQICQNISLSG
+73 RISQICQDISLSG

-100 RMEHEV
+100 RIEHEV

-116 DSADSKSLIKAIVK
+116 DSADTKSLIKAITK
-130 ELGLND
+130 ELGLD
-136 KVYKPNIVAGHISEA
+136 EKVYKQNIVAGHISEA
-151 KNHLL
+151 KNHLI
-156 LPVQY
+156 LPAQY
-161 AAESTILSRDRSE
+161 AAESTIISRDRSE

-190 RAAGAMDF
+190 SAAGAMDF

-203 NTYLLFR
+203 NTYLLLR
-210 DHADVRQRYVERFQ
+210 DHLDVRQRYIERFQ

-238 YQILSLLTNPQS
+238 YQILSLLTNTQS

-271 NILNFQKQYPQARII
+271 NILNFQQQYPNARII

-312 IPKKVYSAGPEG
+312 IPKTVYSAGAEG
-324 EPITVFSAASDKEEA
+324 EPITLFSAASDKEEA

-349 HARKS
+349 HARKD

-359 VAVLYRTNAQSRVVE
+359 VAVLYRTNAQSRVIE
-374 EALQGSNIPYR
+374 EALQGANVPYR

-397 IKDVLAYCRL
+397 IKDTLAYCRL

-432 IQKVQLAAAAH
+432 IQKVQLAAATH
-443 GVSMWTVANDPEA
+443 DVSMWTVANDPLA
-456 YDVAINKGAI
+456 YGVEINKGAI
-466 NKLTLFCELIESFR
+466 NKLSAFCELIESFR
-480 TQLDKVTAS
+480 VQLDKVTAS

-526 VQTLEKEARDEE
+526 IQTLEKEARDED
-538 GRTRVSLVE
+538 GRTRVSLTE

-625 LSYAATRFRYGSLQ
+625 LSYAQTRFRYGSLQ
-639 FAEPSPFIDEIDEA
+639 FAEPSPFLDEIDEA
-653 YVRYADGATSSAPNF
+653 YIQRQDTASSAPSFSSNAQQSKW
-668 GSGAGHSKWSSGSY
+668 GSGRY
-682 GSSAS
+682 GANSSAS
-687 SSSPSSYGSSRQAK
+687 SYGGGRQAK
-701 RYGSANNNF
+701 RYSATRNNDF
-710 DSFFGGQSED
+710 ESFFGGQSED

-727 RDSSRSTYN
+727 YN
-736 NYSGTTARGESDYD
+736 NSQSAYNEYSGTTAKGDADYE

-757 ESKSRYASG
+757 ELRSRH
-766 KRSYSSARPSAPRI
+766 SSTKHNYTKKVPTSPSPCI
-780 TTTPLPHGYV
+780 TPPLPYGYV
-790 STGVVRKKG
+790 STGFVRKKG

-815 TAVSHDRFGTGKV
+815 TVVRHNRFGVGKV
-828 VSVEGCGDN
+828 VSVEGSGDN
-837 AKVSV
+837 AKVRV
-842 DFGEAGIK
+842 EFDQVGIK
-850 KLLLKF
+850 NLLLKF
-856 ARLKRL
+856 AGLKRL

>member
-14 SQYEAVSY
+14 SQYEAVTY
-22 CDGPSLV
+22 LDGPSLV

-43 KIAYLVQHGMH
+43 KIAYLLQHGIL

-59 ALTFTNKAAREMNM
+59 ALTFTNKAAREMNL
-73 RISQICQNISLSG
+73 RISQICQDISLSG

-100 RMEHEV
+100 RIEHEV

-116 DSADSKSLIKAIVK
+116 DSADTKSLIKAITK
-130 ELGLND
+130 ELGLD
-136 KVYKPNIVAGHISEA
+136 EKVYKQNIVAGHISEA
-151 KNHLL
+151 KNHLI
-156 LPVQY
+156 LPAQY
-161 AAESTILSRDRSE
+161 AAESTIISRDRSE
-174 GVAQIHK
+174 GVGQIHK

-190 RAAGAMDF
+190 SAAGAMDF

-203 NTYLLFR
+203 NTYLLLR
-210 DHADVRQRYVERFQ
+210 DHLDVRQRYIERFQ

-238 YQILSLLTNPQS
+238 YQILSLLTNTKS

-271 NILNFQKQYPQARII
+271 NILNFQQQYPNARII

-312 IPKKVYSAGPEG
+312 IPKTVYSAGAEG
-324 EPITVFSAASDKEEA
+324 DPITLFSAASDKEEA

-349 HARKS
+349 HARKD

-359 VAVLYRTNAQSRVVE
+359 VAVLYRTNAQSRVIE
-374 EALQGSNIPYR
+374 EALQGANIPYR

-397 IKDVLAYCRL
+397 IKDTLAYCRL

-432 IQKVQLAAAAH
+432 IQKVQLAAATH
-443 GVSMWTVANDPEA
+443 DVSMWTVANDPLA
-456 YDVAINKGAI
+456 YGVEINKGAI
-466 NKLTLFCELIESFR
+466 NKLSAFCELIESFR
-480 TQLDKVTAS
+480 VQLDKVTAS

-526 VQTLEKEARDEE
+526 IQTLEKEARDEE
-538 GRTRVSLVE
+538 GRTRVSLTE

-625 LSYAATRFRYGSLQ
+625 LSYAQTRFRYGSLQ
-639 FAEPSPFIDEIDEA
+639 FAEPSPFLDEIDEA
-653 YVRYADGATSSAPNF
+653 YIQRQDTGSSAPSYSSSAQQSKW
-668 GSGAGHSKWSSGSY
+668 GSGRYGANSSAASY
-682 GSSAS
+682 G
-687 SSSPSSYGSSRQAK
+687 GGRQAK
-701 RYGSANNNF
+701 RYSATHNNDF

-727 RDSSRSTYN
+727 YN
-736 NYSGTTARGESDYD
+736 NSQPAYNEYSGTTAKGDTDYE

-757 ESKSRYASG
+757 ELRSRH
-766 KRSYSSARPSAPRI
+766 SSAKHNYTKKVPTSPSHI
-780 TTTPLPHGYV
+780 TTSPLPYGYV
-790 STGVVRKKG
+790 STGFVRKKG

-815 TAVSHDRFGTGKV
+815 TIVRHNRFGVGKV
-828 VSVEGCGDN
+828 VSVEGSGDN
-837 AKVSV
+837 AKVRV
-842 DFGEAGIK
+842 EFDQVGIK
-850 KLLLKF
+850 NLLLKF
-856 ARLKRL
+856 AGLKRL

>member
-14 SQYEAVSY
+14 SQYEAVTY
-22 CDGPSLV
+22 LDGPSLV

-43 KIAYLVQHGMH
+43 KIAYLLQHGIP

-59 ALTFTNKAAREMNM
+59 ALTFTNKAAREMNL
-73 RISQICQNISLSG
+73 RISQICQDISLSG

-100 RMEHEV
+100 RIEHEV

-116 DSADSKSLIKAIVK
+116 DSADTKSLIKAITK
-130 ELGLND
+130 ELGLD
-136 KVYKPNIVAGHISEA
+136 EKVYKQNIVAGHISEA
-151 KNHLL
+151 KNHLI
-156 LPVQY
+156 LPAQY
-161 AAESTILSRDRSE
+161 PAESTIISRDRSE

-190 RAAGAMDF
+190 SAAGAMDF

-210 DHADVRQRYVERFQ
+210 DHLDVRQRYIERFQ

-238 YQILSLLTNPQS
+238 YQILSLLTNTQS

-271 NILNFQKQYPQARII
+271 NILNFQQQYPNARII

-312 IPKKVYSAGPEG
+312 IPKTVYSAGAEG
-324 EPITVFSAASDKEEA
+324 EPITLFSAASDKEEA

-349 HARKS
+349 HARKD

-359 VAVLYRTNAQSRVVE
+359 VAVLYRTNAQSRVIE
-374 EALQGSNIPYR
+374 EALQGANVPYR

-397 IKDVLAYCRL
+397 IKDTLAYCRL

-432 IQKVQLAAAAH
+432 IQKIQLAAATH
-443 GVSMWTVANDPEA
+443 DVSMWAVANDPLA
-456 YDVAINKGAI
+456 YGVEINKGAI
-466 NKLTLFCELIESFR
+466 NKLSAFCELIESFR
-480 TQLDKVTAS
+480 VQLDKVTAS

-526 VQTLEKEARDEE
+526 IQTLEKEARDED
-538 GRTRVSLVE
+538 GRTRVSLTE

-625 LSYAATRFRYGSLQ
+625 LSYAQTRFRYGSLQ
-639 FAEPSPFIDEIDEA
+639 FAEPSPFLDEIDEA
-653 YVRYADGATSSAPNF
+653 YIQRQDTGSSAPSFSSNAQQSKW
-668 GSGAGHSKWSSGSY
+668 GSGRY
-682 GSSAS
+682 GAN
-687 SSSPSSYGSSRQAK
+687 SPASSYGGGRQAK
-701 RYGSANNNF
+701 RYSATRNNDF
-710 DSFFGGQSED
+710 ESFFGGQSED

-727 RDSSRSTYN
+727 YN
-736 NYSGTTARGESDYD
+736 NSQSAYNEYSGTTAKGDTDYE

-757 ESKSRYASG
+757 ELRSRH
-766 KRSYSSARPSAPRI
+766 SSAKHNYTKKVPTSTSHI
-780 TTTPLPHGYV
+780 TTSPLPYGYV

-815 TAVSHDRFGTGKV
+815 AVVRHNRFGVGKV
-828 VSVEGCGDN
+828 VSVEGSGDN
-837 AKVSV
+837 AKVRV
-842 DFGEAGIK
+842 EFDQVGIK
-850 KLLLKF
+850 NLLLKF
-856 ARLKRL
+856 AGLKRL

>member
-14 SQYEAVSY
+14 SQYEAVTY
-22 CDGPSLV
+22 LDGPSLV

-43 KIAYLVQHGMH
+43 KIAYLLQHGIH

-59 ALTFTNKAAREMNM
+59 ALTFTNKAAREMNL
-73 RISQICQNISLSG
+73 RISQICQDISLSG

-100 RMEHEV
+100 RIEHEV

-116 DSADSKSLIKAIVK
+116 DSADTKSLIKAITK
-130 ELGLND
+130 ELGLD
-136 KVYKPNIVAGHISEA
+136 EKVYKQNIVAGHISEA
-151 KNHLL
+151 KNHLI
-156 LPVQY
+156 LPAQY
-161 AAESTILSRDRSE
+161 AAESTIISRDRSE

-190 RAAGAMDF
+190 SAAGAMDF

-203 NTYLLFR
+203 NTYLLLR
-210 DHADVRQRYVERFQ
+210 DHLDVRQRYIERFQ

-238 YQILSLLTNPQS
+238 YQILSLLTNTQS

-271 NILNFQKQYPQARII
+271 NILNFQQQYPNARII

-312 IPKKVYSAGPEG
+312 IPKTVYSAGAEG
-324 EPITVFSAASDKEEA
+324 EPITLFSAASDKEEA

-349 HARKS
+349 HARKD

-359 VAVLYRTNAQSRVVE
+359 VAVLYRTNAQSRVIE
-374 EALQGSNIPYR
+374 EALQGANVPYR

-397 IKDVLAYCRL
+397 IKDTLAYCRL

-420 INYPAR
+420 INYPTR

-432 IQKVQLAAAAH
+432 IQKVQLAAATH
-443 GVSMWTVANDPEA
+443 DVSMWTVANDPLA
-456 YDVAINKGAI
+456 YDVEINKGAI
-466 NKLTLFCELIESFR
+466 NKLSAFCELIESFR
-480 TQLDKVTAS
+480 VQLDKVTAS

-526 VQTLEKEARDEE
+526 IQTLEKEARDEE
-538 GRTRVSLVE
+538 GRTRVSLTE

-625 LSYAATRFRYGSLQ
+625 LSYAQTRFRYGSLQ
-639 FAEPSPFIDEIDEA
+639 FAEPSPFLDEIDEA
-653 YVRYADGATSSAPNF
+653 YIQRQDTASSAPSFSSNAQQSKW
-668 GSGAGHSKWSSGSY
+668 GSGRY
-682 GSSAS
+682 GANSSAS
-687 SSSPSSYGSSRQAK
+687 SYGGGRQAK
-701 RYGSANNNF
+701 RYSATRNNDF
-710 DSFFGGQSED
+710 ESFFGGQSED

-727 RDSSRSTYN
+727 YN
-736 NYSGTTARGESDYD
+736 NSQPAYNEYSGTTAKGDTDYE

-757 ESKSRYASG
+757 ELRSRH
-766 KRSYSSARPSAPRI
+766 SSAKHNYTKKVPASPSHI
-780 TTTPLPHGYV
+780 TTSPLPYGYV

-815 TAVSHDRFGTGKV
+815 AVVRHNRFGVGKV
-828 VSVEGCGDN
+828 VSVEGSGDN
-837 AKVSV
+837 AKVRV
-842 DFGEAGIK
+842 EFDQVGIK
-850 KLLLKF
+850 NLLLKF
-856 ARLKRL
+856 AGLKRL

>member
-14 SQYEAVSY
+14 SQYEAVTY
-22 CDGPSLV
+22 LDGPSLV

-43 KIAYLVQHGMH
+43 KIAYLLQHGIH

-59 ALTFTNKAAREMNM
+59 ALTFTNKAAREMNL
-73 RISQICQNISLSG
+73 RISQICQDISLSG

-100 RMEHEV
+100 RIEHEV

-116 DSADSKSLIKAIVK
+116 DSADTKSLIKAITK
-130 ELGLND
+130 ELGLD
-136 KVYKPNIVAGHISEA
+136 EKVYKQNIVAGHISEA
-151 KNHLL
+151 KSHLI
-156 LPVQY
+156 LPAQY
-161 AAESTILSRDRSE
+161 AAESTIISRDRSE
-174 GVAQIHK
+174 GVGQIHK

-190 RAAGAMDF
+190 SAAGAMDF

-203 NTYLLFR
+203 NTYLLLR
-210 DHADVRQRYVERFQ
+210 DHLDVRQRYIERFQ

-238 YQILSLLTNPQS
+238 YQILSLLTNTQS

-271 NILNFQKQYPQARII
+271 NILNFQQQYPNARII

-312 IPKKVYSAGPEG
+312 IPKTVYSAGAEG
-324 EPITVFSAASDKEEA
+324 DPITLFSAASDKEEA

-349 HARKS
+349 HARKD

-359 VAVLYRTNAQSRVVE
+359 VAVLYRTNAQSRVIE
-374 EALQGSNIPYR
+374 EALQGANVPYR

-397 IKDVLAYCRL
+397 IKDTLAYCRL

-432 IQKVQLAAAAH
+432 IQKVQLAAATH
-443 GVSMWTVANDPEA
+443 DVSMWTVANDPLA
-456 YDVAINKGAI
+456 YGVEINKGAI
-466 NKLTLFCELIESFR
+466 NKLSAFCELIESFR
-480 TQLDKVTAS
+480 VQLDKVTAS

-526 VQTLEKEARDEE
+526 IQTLEKEARDED
-538 GRTRVSLVE
+538 GRTRVSLTE

-625 LSYAATRFRYGSLQ
+625 LSYAQTRFRYGSLQ
-639 FAEPSPFIDEIDEA
+639 FAEPSPFLDEIDEA
-653 YVRYADGATSSAPNF
+653 YIQRQDTVSSAP
-668 GSGAGHSKWSSGSY
+668 SYSSSAQQSKWESDRY
-682 GSSAS
+682 GANSSAS
-687 SSSPSSYGSSRQAK
+687 SYGGGRQAK
-701 RYGSANNNF
+701 RYGATRNNDF

-727 RDSSRSTYN
+727 YN
-736 NYSGTTARGESDYD
+736 NSQPAYNEYSGTTAKGDTDYE

-757 ESKSRYASG
+757 ELRSRH
-766 KRSYSSARPSAPRI
+766 SSAKPNYTKKVPTSHSPCI
-780 TTTPLPHGYV
+780 TPPLPYGYV
-790 STGVVRKKG
+790 STGFVRKKG

-815 TAVSHDRFGTGKV
+815 AAVRHNRFGVGKV
-828 VSVEGCGDN
+828 VSVEGSGDN
-837 AKVSV
+837 AKVRV
-842 DFGEAGIK
+842 EFDQVGIK
-850 KLLLKF
+850 NLLLKF
-856 ARLKRL
+856 AGLKRL

>member
-14 SQYEAVSY
+14 SQYEAVTY
-22 CDGPSLV
+22 LDGPSLV

-43 KIAYLVQHGMH
+43 KIAYLLQHGIH

-59 ALTFTNKAAREMNM
+59 ALTFTNKAAREMNL
-73 RISQICQNISLSG
+73 RISQICQDISLSG

-100 RMEHEV
+100 RIEHEV

-116 DSADSKSLIKAIVK
+116 DSADTKSLIKAITK
-130 ELGLND
+130 ELGLD
-136 KVYKPNIVAGHISEA
+136 EKVYKQNIVAGHISEA
-151 KNHLL
+151 KNHLI
-156 LPVQY
+156 LPAQY
-161 AAESTILSRDRSE
+161 AAESTIISRDRSE

-190 RAAGAMDF
+190 SAAGAMDF

-203 NTYLLFR
+203 NTYLLLR
-210 DHADVRQRYVERFQ
+210 DHLDVRQRYIERFQ

-238 YQILSLLTNPQS
+238 YQILSLLTNTQS

-271 NILNFQKQYPQARII
+271 NILNFQQQYPNARII

-312 IPKKVYSAGPEG
+312 IPKTVYSAGAEG
-324 EPITVFSAASDKEEA
+324 DPITLFSAASDKEEA

-349 HARKS
+349 HARKD

-359 VAVLYRTNAQSRVVE
+359 VAVLYRTNAQSRVIE
-374 EALQGSNIPYR
+374 EALQGANVPYR

-397 IKDVLAYCRL
+397 IKDTLAYCRL

-432 IQKVQLAAAAH
+432 IQKVQLAAATH
-443 GVSMWTVANDPEA
+443 DVSMWTVANDPLA
-456 YDVAINKGAI
+456 YGVEINKGAI
-466 NKLTLFCELIESFR
+466 NKLSIFCELIESFR
-480 TQLDKVTAS
+480 VQLDKVTAS

-526 VQTLEKEARDEE
+526 IQTLEKEARDED
-538 GRTRVSLVE
+538 GRTRVSLTE

-625 LSYAATRFRYGSLQ
+625 LSYAQTRFRYGSLQ
-639 FAEPSPFIDEIDEA
+639 FAEPSPFLDEIDEA
-653 YVRYADGATSSAPNF
+653 YIQRQDTRSSAPSYSSNAQQSKW
-668 GSGAGHSKWSSGSY
+668 GSGRYGANSSAASY
-682 GSSAS
+682 G
-687 SSSPSSYGSSRQAK
+687 GGRQAK
-701 RYGSANNNF
+701 RYGATRNNDF

-727 RDSSRSTYN
+727 YN
-736 NYSGTTARGESDYD
+736 NSQSAYNEYSGTTAKGDTDYE

-757 ESKSRYASG
+757 ELRSRH
-766 KRSYSSARPSAPRI
+766 SSAKHNYTKKVPTSPSHI
-780 TTTPLPHGYV
+780 TTSPLPYGYV

-815 TAVSHDRFGTGKV
+815 AVVRHNRFGVGKV
-828 VSVEGCGDN
+828 VSVEGSGDN
-837 AKVSV
+837 AKVRV
-842 DFGEAGIK
+842 EFDQVGIK
-850 KLLLKF
+850 NLLLKF
-856 ARLKRL
+856 AGLKRL

>member
-14 SQYEAVSY
+14 SQYEAVTY
-22 CDGPSLV
+22 LDGPSLV

-43 KIAYLVQHGMH
+43 KIAYLLQHGIH

-59 ALTFTNKAAREMNM
+59 ALTFTNKAAREMNL
-73 RISQICQNISLSG
+73 RISQICQDISLSG

-100 RMEHEV
+100 RIEHEV

-116 DSADSKSLIKAIVK
+116 DSADTKSLIKAITK
-130 ELGLND
+130 ELGLD
-136 KVYKPNIVAGHISEA
+136 EKVYKQNIVAGHISEA
-151 KNHLL
+151 KNHLI
-156 LPVQY
+156 LPAQY
-161 AAESTILSRDRSE
+161 AAESTIISRDRSE

-190 RAAGAMDF
+190 SAAGAMDF

-210 DHADVRQRYVERFQ
+210 DHLDVRQRYIERFQ

-271 NILNFQKQYPQARII
+271 NILNFQQQYPNARII

-312 IPKKVYSAGPEG
+312 IPKTVYSAGAEG
-324 EPITVFSAASDKEEA
+324 DPITLFSAASDKEEA

-349 HARKS
+349 HARKD

-359 VAVLYRTNAQSRVVE
+359 VAVLYRTNAQSRVIE
-374 EALQGSNIPYR
+374 EALQGANVPYR

-397 IKDVLAYCRL
+397 IKDTLAYCRL

-432 IQKVQLAAAAH
+432 IQKVQLAAATH
-443 GVSMWTVANDPEA
+443 DVSMWTVANDPLA
-456 YDVAINKGAI
+456 YDVEI
-466 NKLTLFCELIESFR
+466 
-480 TQLDKVTAS
+480 
-489 DLVRDIIRRSG
+489 
-500 IGVDLTLVKSAE
+500 
-512 NTARQENVD
+512 NVD

-526 VQTLEKEARDEE
+526 IQTLEKEARDEE
-538 GRTRVSLVE
+538 GRTRVSLSE

-625 LSYAATRFRYGSLQ
+625 LSYAQTRFRYGSLQ
-639 FAEPSPFIDEIDEA
+639 FAEPSPFLDEIDEA
-653 YVRYADGATSSAPNF
+653 YIQRQDTASSAPSFSSNAQQSKW
-668 GSGAGHSKWSSGSY
+668 GSGRY
-682 GSSAS
+682 GAN
-687 SSSPSSYGSSRQAK
+687 SPASSYGGGRQAQ
-701 RYGSANNNF
+701 RYSATHNNDF
-710 DSFFGGQSED
+710 ESFFGGQSED

-727 RDSSRSTYN
+727 YKNSQPAYN
-736 NYSGTTARGESDYD
+736 EYSGTTAKGDIDYE

-757 ESKSRYASG
+757 ELRSRH
-766 KRSYSSARPSAPRI
+766 SSAKHNYTKKVPTSPSHI
-780 TTTPLPHGYV
+780 TTSPLPYGYV
-790 STGVVRKKG
+790 STGFVRKKG

-815 TAVSHDRFGTGKV
+815 AVVRHNRFGVGKV
-828 VSVEGCGDN
+828 VSVEGSGDN
-837 AKVSV
+837 AKVRV
-842 DFGEAGIK
+842 EFDQVGIK
-850 KLLLKF
+850 NLLLKF
-856 ARLKRL
+856 AGLKRL

>member
-14 SQYEAVSY
+14 SQYEAVTY
-22 CDGPSLV
+22 LDGPSLV

-43 KIAYLVQHGMH
+43 KIAYLLQHGIH

-59 ALTFTNKAAREMNM
+59 ALTFTNKAAREMNL
-73 RISQICQNISLSG
+73 RISQICQDISLSG

-100 RMEHEV
+100 RIEHEV

-116 DSADSKSLIKAIVK
+116 DSADTKSLIKAITK
-130 ELGLND
+130 ELGLD
-136 KVYKPNIVAGHISEA
+136 EKVYKQNIVAGHISEA
-151 KNHLL
+151 KNHLI
-156 LPVQY
+156 LPAQY
-161 AAESTILSRDRSE
+161 AAESTIISRDRSE

-190 RAAGAMDF
+190 SAAGAMDF

-203 NTYLLFR
+203 NTYLLLR
-210 DHADVRQRYVERFQ
+210 DHLDVRQRYIERFQ

-238 YQILSLLTNPQS
+238 YQILSLLTNIQS

-271 NILNFQKQYPQARII
+271 NILNFQQQYPNARII

-312 IPKKVYSAGPEG
+312 IPKTVYSAGAEG
-324 EPITVFSAASDKEEA
+324 DPITLFSAASDKEEA
-339 RKIVANITRL
+339 RKIVTNITRL
-349 HARKS
+349 HARKD

-359 VAVLYRTNAQSRVVE
+359 VAVLYRTNAQSRVIE
-374 EALQGSNIPYR
+374 EALQGANVPYR

-397 IKDVLAYCRL
+397 IKDTLAYCRL

-432 IQKVQLAAAAH
+432 IQKVQLAAATH
-443 GVSMWTVANDPEA
+443 DVSMWAVANDPLA
-456 YDVAINKGAI
+456 YGVEINKGAI
-466 NKLTLFCELIESFR
+466 NKLSAFCELIESFR
-480 TQLDKVTAS
+480 VQLDKVTAS

-526 VQTLEKEARDEE
+526 IQTLEKEARDEE
-538 GRTRVSLVE
+538 GRTRVSLTE
-547 YLSTVSLLS
+547 YLSTISLLS

-625 LSYAATRFRYGSLQ
+625 LSYAQTRFRYGSLQ
-639 FAEPSPFIDEIDEA
+639 FAEPSPFLDEIDEA
-653 YVRYADGATSSAPNF
+653 YIQRQDTGSSAPSFSSNAQQSKW
-668 GSGAGHSKWSSGSY
+668 GSGRY
-682 GSSAS
+682 GAN
-687 SSSPSSYGSSRQAK
+687 SPASSYGGGRQAQ
-701 RYGSANNNF
+701 RYSATRNNDF

-727 RDSSRSTYN
+727 YN
-736 NYSGTTARGESDYD
+736 NSQSAYNEYSGTTAKGDTDYE

-757 ESKSRYASG
+757 ELRSRH
-766 KRSYSSARPSAPRI
+766 SSAKHNYTKKVPTSPSHI
-780 TTTPLPHGYV
+780 TTSPLPYGYV

-815 TAVSHDRFGTGKV
+815 AVVRHNRFGVGKV
-828 VSVEGCGDN
+828 VSVEGSGDN
-837 AKVSV
+837 AKVRV
-842 DFGEAGIK
+842 EFDQVGIK
-850 KLLLKF
+850 NLLLKF
-856 ARLKRL
+856 AGLKRL